1 MSSTAIRPNTSNG
14 KTLVTID
21 NLVSLPKVDSTQSAA
36 TFPSILTFRDAVSK
50 TIDGATLSL
59 KKRRR
64 GTSEIENDEDE
75 DAHPEVFVKTD
86 SREILHGQRGYNN
99 TNCHYYIGVLHKS
112 SGKMRLV
119 QTDTVYTLR
128 PLVSQKNGTTLWNE
142 IDTTEKNAN
151 EDGNNDKTY
160 WQKRNELLKTF
171 GGKKS
176 VQILKRYEKN
186 RITEDKVDE
195 KATEYVHIATKDMLE
210 RDAAQGISHHGVDS
224 TEGMAP
230 PHDCN
235 AQNANEAYPIHGLL
249 SPSELEELSEAAS
262 LVVESLTEGS
272 ADNPGWHPLV
282 WSVIQNIVGL
292 GTPGEDPDDQLKTRL
307 QCAMH
312 VHYLITLATS
322 PMKMTPEVRS
332 DLLANMAVS
341 ENTLVQ
347 LLHRFSSSQTE
358 FGYKDVRVRTAE
370 DLENIAKY
378 AIIMWM
384 HTLGF
389 QNCGRLD
396 ELADALGVS
405 LIHFLWYAK
414 NLGCKVRKQKDM
426 SGPKTYRISLQVPL
440 VFPKVKKR
448 VGRSHRRVTS

>member
-1 MSSTAIRPNTSNG
+1 MSSTATPPNKNIGETS
-14 KTLVTID
+14 VTID
-21 NLVSLPKVDSTQSAA
+21 NLVSLPKVDPTQSAA
-36 TFPSILTFRDAVSK
+36 TFPSILTFRDTVSE

-75 DAHPEVFVKTD
+75 DAHPEVFVKTG
-86 SREILHGQRGYNN
+86 SQEILHGRRGYNN
-99 TNCHYYIGVLHKS
+99 TNCHYYIGVLHKP

-128 PLVSQKNGTTLWNE
+128 PLVSQKNGTMLWNE
-142 IDTTEKNAN
+142 IDATERNTN
-151 EDGNNDKTY
+151 EDDNNDKTY
-160 WQKRNELLKTF
+160 WQKRRELLKTF

-176 VQILKRYEKN
+176 VQHLKRIEKN
-186 RITEDKVDE
+186 RITEEKVDD
-195 KATEYVHIATKDMLE
+195 KATEHANMATKDMLE
-210 RDAAQGISHHGVDS
+210 RDAAQGIHHNTVET

-230 PHDCN
+230 PHDTN
-235 AQNANEAYPIHGLL
+235 AQNAKEAYPIHGLL

-262 LVVESLTEGS
+262 LVIESLTEGS

-282 WSVIQNIVGL
+282 WSVIQNIVGFS
-292 GTPGEDPDDQLKTRL
+292 TPGKDVDDWLKIRL
-307 QCAMH
+307 QCVMH

-322 PMKMTPEVRS
+322 PMKITNKVRS

-358 FGYKDVRVRTAE
+358 FGFKSSRVRTAQ
-370 DLENIAKY
+370 DLENIIKY

-396 ELADALGVS
+396 ELADALGVP
-405 LIHFLWYAK
+405 LKQFLWYALS
-414 NLGCKVRKQKDM
+414 LGCKARKQKDM
-426 SGPKTYRISLQVPL
+426 SGPKAYCISLQVPL
-440 VFPKVKKR
+440 VFPKVTKR
-448 VGRSHRRVTS
+448 MGRPHRRVTS